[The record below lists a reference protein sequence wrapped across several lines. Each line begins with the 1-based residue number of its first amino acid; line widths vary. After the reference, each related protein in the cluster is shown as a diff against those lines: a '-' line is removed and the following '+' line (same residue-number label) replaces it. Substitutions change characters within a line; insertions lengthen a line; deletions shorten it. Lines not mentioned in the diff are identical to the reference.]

1 MGGMACFETDQISTA
16 GEALDIAEDR
26 TGGHFKYSLAQW
38 KRHRYG
44 VKTLADLQGH
54 EIASAPAFAVLN
66 KYSNPGPIFE
76 QSGRNRDFYT
86 ICLQDH
92 RILSAMGRDTK
103 LSLLPLLVYVFT
115 HELVHIVRFCSFA
128 QRFDAR
134 GEDRER
140 EEEIVHAITMEVLN
154 GLSLKNLG
162 YILESYRSHGLF
174 ARESC

>member
-1 MGGMACFETDQISTA
+1 MASFASAEIKTA

-26 TGGHFKYSLAQW
+26 TGEHYKYSLAQW

-44 VKTLADLQGH
+44 VKTLADLRGH
-54 EIASAPAFAVLN
+54 EITRVPAFAVLN
-66 KYSNPGPIFE
+66 KYSNPGPFFE
-76 QSGRNRDFYT
+76 RFERNRDFYT

-92 RILSAMGRDTK
+92 RILKAMERDKK
-103 LSLLPLLVYVFT
+103 LCLLPLLVYVFT
-115 HELVHIVRFCSFA
+115 HELVHIVRFCNFA

-140 EEEIVHAITMEVLN
+140 EEEIVHAITMEALK

-162 YILESYRSHGLF
+162 YILESYRSHVLF
-174 ARESC
+174 ARETC